1 MKAFKVLLKILVAII
16 NILNEEGFKLYDSD
30 NQDWYINNI
39 RYSKEDDRLYFDTGL
54 CDDTEEDR

>member
-1 MKAFKVLLKILVAII
+1 MKAFKILLKILISII

-39 RYSKEDDRLYFDTGL
+39 RYNEDDDRLYFDTRK
-54 CDDTEEDR
+54 DK